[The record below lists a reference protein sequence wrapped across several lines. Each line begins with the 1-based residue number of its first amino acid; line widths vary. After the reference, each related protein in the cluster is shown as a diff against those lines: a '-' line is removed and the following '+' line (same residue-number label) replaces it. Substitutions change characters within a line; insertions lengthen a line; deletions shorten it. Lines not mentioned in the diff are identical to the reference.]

1 MIFALLAT
9 LAGPAGP
16 EVPRAPVRDV
26 PDEAT
31 RAAIVAAMFDAHYDG
46 VWRTLR
52 RLGVPDAEV
61 DDAAQRVFLVG
72 ARRLEHIRSGEE
84 GNYLYGVATRIASEV
99 RRRHPS
105 RREVPD
111 DRVVDVPDD
120 APGPEAAL
128 AEAQARAALDEV
140 LGGMPEELREVLV
153 LVELEGL
160 AGGEVAELL
169 GIPGGT
175 VASRLR
181 RAREAFSESARR
193 LRARLAHGTF
203 GGTR

>member
-1 MIFALLAT
+1 MILALLAT
-9 LAGPAGP
+9 LAEP
-16 EVPRAPVRDV
+16 EAARAPARVV

-31 RAAIVAAMFDAHYDG
+31 RAALVAAMFDAHYDA

-72 ARRLEHIRSGEE
+72 ARRLEDIRPGEE
-84 GNYLYGVATRIASEV
+84 GKYLVGVATRVASEV
-99 RRRHPS
+99 RRRHPA

-111 DRVVDVPDD
+111 DALAEVPDD

-128 AEAQARAALDEV
+128 SQAEARAVLDEV
-140 LGGMPEELREVLV
+140 LGGMPEDLREVLV
-153 LVELEGL
+153 LVEIEGMS
-160 AGGEVAELL
+160 GGEVAELL
-169 GIPGGT
+169 ALPSGT

-181 RAREAFSESARR
+181 RAREAFSEGAQRW
-193 LRARLAHGTF
+193 RARHAHG
-203 GGTR
+203 GGR